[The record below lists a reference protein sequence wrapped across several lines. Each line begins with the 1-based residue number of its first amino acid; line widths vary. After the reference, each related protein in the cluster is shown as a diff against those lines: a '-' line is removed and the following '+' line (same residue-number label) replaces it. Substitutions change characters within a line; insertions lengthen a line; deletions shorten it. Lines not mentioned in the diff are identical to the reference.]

1 MITKNLDY
9 PEIELVTVDEQK
21 EHSRITDDYED
32 DILYS
37 KILASQD
44 LVQKWLNR
52 KLVPTQMSG
61 FEPVYKSEFLLP
73 FSPVISVDSVTVFNG
88 TDDVVIDPSEY
99 RYNDIENTL
108 KVSSAYRNFTEFKI
122 NFTCGYGIG
131 QVPPAVL
138 HAIKMTC
145 ATLYEVREDVIV
157 GTQVNEVPLSAKNI
171 IKHFR
176 LRSSR

>member
-1 MITKNLDY
+1 MITRNLDF

-32 DILYS
+32 DLLFSYLIS
-37 KILASQD
+37 AHD
-44 LVQKWLNR
+44 LVQQWLNR

-73 FSPVISVDSVTVFNG
+73 FSPVTNIDKITAYDGVYDIEIPD
-88 TDDVVIDPSEY
+88 TDY
-99 RYNDIENTL
+99 RFNDIESSV
-108 KVSSAYRNFTEFKI
+108 KISSAYKNYTEFRI
-122 NFTCGYGIG
+122 IFTCGY
-131 QVPPAVL
+131 QTNEVPPAVL

-145 ATLYEVREDVIV
+145 ATMYEVREDVIV
-157 GTQVNEVPLSAKNI
+157 GTQVNEVPRSAKNI
-171 IKHFR
+171 IKCFR